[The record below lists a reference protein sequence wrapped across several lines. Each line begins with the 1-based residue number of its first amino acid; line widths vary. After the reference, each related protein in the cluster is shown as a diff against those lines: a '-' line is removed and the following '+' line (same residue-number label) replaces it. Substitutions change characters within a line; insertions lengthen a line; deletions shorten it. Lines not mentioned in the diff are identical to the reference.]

1 MAPHRKKHP
10 EEKVHIQ
17 PRVTPHRR
25 EILDRYCEMFEVS
38 QGGII
43 EQWID
48 RLERDVR
55 SMLGAENWAR
65 FLAADIKRPEALELR
80 RRWKG
85 IRRALAPSVYRLLA
99 EGNTAGINK
108 LLQAAATTPEDPT
121 LVAVASGPVKFG
133 DNQQITGVAN
143 PPTAGLTGA
152 GPVKFGST
160 PIAQLVKLD
169 DDDLDD

>member
-1 MAPHRKKHP
+1 MAPHRKKFP
-10 EEKVHIQ
+10 EEKVQIA
-17 PRVTPHRR
+17 PRLTPQRR

-85 IRRALAPSVYRLLA
+85 LRRAAAPSVYRLLS
-99 EGNTAGINK
+99 EGDIAGIKK
-108 LLQAAATTPEDPT
+108 LLRAVATAPEDPS
-121 LVAVASGPVKFG
+121 LVANTGLVG
-133 DNQQITGVAN
+133 DSQQITGVAN
-143 PPTAGLTGA
+143 PPAAGLTGA

-169 DDDLDD
+169 DDDDLDD